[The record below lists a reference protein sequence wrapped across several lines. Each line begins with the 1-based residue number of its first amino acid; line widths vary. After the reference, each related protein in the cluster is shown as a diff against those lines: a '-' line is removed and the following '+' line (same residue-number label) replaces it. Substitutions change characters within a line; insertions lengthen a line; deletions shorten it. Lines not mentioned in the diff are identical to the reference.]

1 VVLRACRYFG
11 HTREYW
17 WSTLTWPLYAELER
31 ELAENPPVDRL
42 VQIYFASQKWW
53 SPPGA
58 EANPVR
64 EGEDDDEAGE
74 WDSGLPDVT
83 D

>member
-1 VVLRACRYFG
+1 
-11 HTREYW
+11 
-17 WSTLTWPLYAELER
+17 
-31 ELAENPPVDRL
+31 